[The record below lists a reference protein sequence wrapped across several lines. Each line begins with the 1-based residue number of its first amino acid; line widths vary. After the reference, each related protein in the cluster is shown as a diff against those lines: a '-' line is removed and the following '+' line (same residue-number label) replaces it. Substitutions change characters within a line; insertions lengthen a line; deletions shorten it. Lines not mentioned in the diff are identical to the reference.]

1 MGFRAATFHHFATL
15 DELARGESPVHRLDP
30 RAKVVA
36 TLLFVGTVAS
46 FSRHQ
51 VAALAPF
58 ALFPAS
64 LAALGGVPATF
75 ILRRLVAVLPFV
87 LCLAALNPFLE
98 RAPMAVWGGLE
109 VSAGWVAFASIL
121 LRFALTVGA
130 AVVLVATTGMDG
142 VTRALERLGA
152 PAAFTRQLAFLHRYA
167 FVLGEE
173 AFRIHRARTLRA
185 FGRRTSPAEFASLAS
200 QVLVRAWDRARRVHV
215 AMLSR
220 GFDGRFPERQS
231 LAWRGTDTVF
241 LAGWTLFFA
250 AARAFDLAA
259 AAGHLIPGVRP

>member
-1 MGFRAATFHHFATL
+1 MGFRAATYHHFATL
-15 DELARGESPVHRLDP
+15 DELARADSPVHRLDP

-36 TLLFVGTVAS
+36 TLLFVAAVAS

-51 VAALAPF
+51 VAALVPF
-58 ALFPAS
+58 ALFPAA
-64 LAALGGVPATF
+64 LAALGGVPAAF
-75 ILRRLVAVLPFV
+75 LLRRLLAVLPFV

-98 RAPMAVWGGLE
+98 RAPMADLGGLE
-109 VSAGWVAFASIL
+109 VSAGWIAFTSIL

-185 FGRRTSPAEFASLAS
+185 FGQRTTPGEFASLAS

-220 GFDGRFPERQS
+220 GFDGRFPERRN
-231 LAWRGTDTVF
+231 LAWRDSDTAF
-241 LAGWTLFFA
+241 LLGWAAFFA
-250 AARAFDLAA
+250 VARTFDLAA
-259 AAGHLIPGVRP
+259 AAGALLPVKP